1 MKRILL
7 SILIFFPVTSFGQIV
22 INNGLDW
29 QQLIPL
35 ITGGKSIEVSNV
47 QIQGPDSA
55 FGQYQA
61 FGNEHDLSYGI
72 VMTTGKATGINGPL
86 GPNNSTNAGMDNGSS
101 GHPLANLI
109 SGGVNSFNASVIEF
123 DFSSPVNDTLQLSYL
138 FGSEEYK
145 EYVGS
150 EFNDAFGFFVTSG
163 PGITTPINIA
173 LVPGTTVPIA
183 INNVNHITNSSYFTD
198 NEIISGS
205 HLQYDG
211 FVRLKTE
218 KFPIQPGQ
226 TYHILLLVSDVTDPI
241 YDSGVFLEL
250 QNGSQN
256 LCGQILYEDLPA
268 GPGYVELIGYK
279 VNEADAY
286 VIDTAIVDVSGN
298 FNFPDINYGGYIL
311 RSVLDPTT
319 YPLAYP
325 VYLDSVV
332 VWNMADI
339 QYLPTLDTTCS
350 ILNHRELPL
359 GTGPGT
365 INGTIVNDNLVK
377 HIGLITGK
385 SETYVFAYDENDVL
399 RGASK
404 MDKNGGYELKGLED
418 GIYTLYVDYL
428 GYSMMDTNRI
438 TISAG
443 NYNRTANYLTKNE
456 ERQIVRLLEN
466 LTTNNQLS
474 AIPYPNPSNGDF
486 TLFINAPEFMR
497 ELNVEVYDVRGRV
510 IYHQNLQNVSEG
522 QSFYRF
528 DLAESVPSGGIY
540 VVKLQ
545 NEKTK
550 SIFKILV
557 GE

>member
-1 MKRILL
+1 MKKTLL
-7 SILIFFPVTSFGQIV
+7 TIITIVPVLCYGQVIV
-22 INNGLDW
+22 NGGTDW

-35 ITGGKSIEVSNV
+35 ITGGKSIQVSNI
-47 QIQGPDSA
+47 QIQGPSMA

-61 FGNEHDLSYGI
+61 LGYEHDLSYGI
-72 VMTTGKATGINGPL
+72 VMTTGSATGIEGPL
-86 GPNNSTNAGMDNGSS
+86 GPNNKANAGLDNGYVGHSFANQLAAGSS
-101 GHPLANLI
+101 
-109 SGGVNSFNASVIEF
+109 SFNASVIEF
-123 DFSSPVNDTLQLSYL
+123 DFSSPVNDTLQMSYL
-138 FGSEEYK
+138 FGSEEYH

-150 EFNDAFGFFVTSG
+150 QFNDVFGFFVTSG
-163 PGITTPINIA
+163 PGITTPVNIA
-173 LVPGTTVPIA
+173 LVPGTSTPIT
-183 INNVNHITNSSYFTD
+183 INNVNHLTNTLYFND
-198 NEIISGS
+198 NESPPGNHI
-205 HLQYDG
+205 QYDG

-226 TYHILLLVSDVTDPI
+226 VYHILLLVSDIGDPI

-256 LCGQILYEDLPA
+256 LCGQILYEGLPA

-279 VNEADAY
+279 INESDAY
-286 VIDTAIVDVSGN
+286 VLDTAITDVSGN
-298 FNFPDINYGGYIL
+298 FNFNNIDYGGYIL
-311 RSVLDPTT
+311 RSVLDPLT

-350 ILNHRELPL
+350 FLNHRELVI
-359 GTGPGT
+359 GSGPGT
-365 INGTIVNDNLVK
+365 IEGTIINDNLIK
-377 HIGLITGK
+377 YIGLITGK
-385 SETYVFAYDENDVL
+385 SDTYVFAYDENNIL
-399 RGASK
+399 RSTSK
-404 MDKNGGYELKGLED
+404 MDKNGKYELKGLED

-428 GYSMMDTNRI
+428 GYSMIDTNHI

-443 NYNRTANYLTKNE
+443 NYDRVANYLTKNDE
-456 ERQIVRLLEN
+456 KQIVRLLQEPA
-466 LTTNNQLS
+466 TNDQLS

-486 TLFINAPEFMR
+486 TLFINSPEFMR
-497 ELNVEVYDVRGRV
+497 EINVEVYDVRGRV
-510 IYHQNLQNVSEG
+510 IYAQNLQNVNEG

-528 DLAESVPSGGIY
+528 DLAESVPSGGMYI
-540 VVKLQ
+540 VKLQ

-550 SIFKILV
+550 SILKILV